1 MTESIILLVDAGNT
15 FVKFGWIDLDD
26 GGRREPAALALRH
39 GALASLP
46 LWLAALP
53 QQPRL
58 ALGVNVAG
66 TAVAA
71 AIAAQLGERG
81 CSIEWIASHGEA
93 LGVRNGYRDPGQLGP
108 DRWVSLLALARLGAA
123 AASTSAA
130 AASTSTSTSASTSAS
145 ASTTAP
151 APATSADHV
160 RSGDGAR
167 PPLILASFGTA
178 TTIDTLGP
186 DLVFRG
192 GLIFPGPALMR
203 SSLARGTANLPEA
216 DGDTAPYPVH
226 THQAISTGIAAAQAG
241 AVLRQWLAGLDHY
254 GEPPVLYSAGGGWPV
269 VKDETAALL
278 ARTRERLGLTPA
290 PIVWLPTPVLDG
302 LALLAASRVHADSH

>member
-1 MTESIILLVDAGNT
+1 MTQGIILLVDAGNT
-15 FVKFGWIDLDD
+15 LVKFGWIDPA
-26 GGRREPAALALRH
+26 GGRREPAALALHH

-46 LWLAALP
+46 RWLAALP
-53 QQPRL
+53 CQPRL

-66 TAVAA
+66 TAVAE
-71 AIAAQLGERG
+71 AIAAQLDERG
-81 CSIEWIASHGEA
+81 CAVEWVSSHDEA

-123 AASTSAA
+123 S
-130 AASTSTSTSASTSAS
+130 
-145 ASTTAP
+145 AP
-151 APATSADHV
+151 APAPAPTSRSTAPAHHA
-160 RSGDGAR
+160 RSGDDAR
-167 PPLILASFGTA
+167 PPLMLASFGTA

-192 GLIFPGPALMR
+192 GLIFPGPTLMR
-203 SSLARGTANLPEA
+203 NSLARGTANLPEA
-216 DGDTAPYPVH
+216 DGDTTPYPVH

-254 GEPPVLYSAGGGWPV
+254 GQPPVLYSAGGGWPA

-278 ARTRERLGLTPA
+278 ARTRERLGLPPA
-290 PIVWLPTPVLDG
+290 PIAWLPTPVLDG
-302 LALLAASRVHADSH
+302 LALLAANRAHAGGH